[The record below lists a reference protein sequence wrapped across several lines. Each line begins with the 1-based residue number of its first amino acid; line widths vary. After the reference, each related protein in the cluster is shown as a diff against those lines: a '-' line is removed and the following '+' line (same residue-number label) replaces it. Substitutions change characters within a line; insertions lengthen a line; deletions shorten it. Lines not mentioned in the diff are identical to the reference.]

1 MRAGKEDTHEAGH
14 WGSVRMV
21 PAVVA
26 SHHHRAQLICS
37 QCCISDTG
45 WRCQVLRALLAP
57 MGVKAA
63 RIDPDP
69 APLQGIRTGLLGMKA
84 GTGLSFLAA
93 MCSRLKPCVY

>member
-1 MRAGKEDTHEAGH
+1 M
-14 WGSVRMV
+14 
-21 PAVVA
+21 
-26 SHHHRAQLICS
+26 
-37 QCCISDTG
+37 
-45 WRCQVLRALLAP
+45 LRALLAP